1 MTERRAD
8 EATRDVVN
16 WLKCEFMQDRVG
28 ETFEGVIT
36 AATGFGIFVELKD
49 IYVEGLVHVTALPAD
64 YYHFDPVHHRLAGE
78 RSGRSFR
85 LGDSVAVKVM
95 RVDLDERKIDFELAE
110 GKVESRSKTGSA
122 GRKSATKAS
131 GMGNTDV
138 QKSRDVKKA
147 LLDGAKKGG
156 AKPAGGKGGA
166 GGKASS
172 HRKGAPKTDKPAA
185 SKPSKRKAKR

>member
-28 ETFEGVIT
+28 ETFPGVIT
-36 AATGFGIFVELKD
+36 AVTGFGIFVELRD

-64 YYHFDPVHHRLAGE
+64 YYHFDPVHHRLSGE

-85 LGDSVAVKVM
+85 LGDSVEVKVM
-95 RVDLDERKIDFELAE
+95 RVDLDERKIEFELSQAAE
-110 GKVESRSKTGSA
+110 REAIGRGSRAGKAPS
-122 GRKSATKAS
+122 
-131 GMGNTDV
+131 MGNTDV

-147 LLDGAKKGG
+147 LLAGAKAGKGAAG
-156 AKPAGGKGGA
+156 KSASKPAGGA
-166 GGKASS
+166 
-172 HRKGAPKTDKPAA
+172 RKGSGRSDSAPPAA
-185 SKPSKRKAKR
+185 GKPRKRKAKS